1 MSTDKQEIFSD
12 ILLQLAKWEKEKL
25 ESLGEK
31 ERNVACSKLDAF
43 MRNNLPCMCL
53 QVTNVEHHYEPSF
66 GYSPLFPLSPVQHM
80 LECKF
85 TDGGE
90 LTIQSEMSHL
100 EQVSVKME
108 TLLEKLLGY
117 VEKVVKGEIEGDRKI
132 GRYLLE
138 ALSKVPTI
146 APEQF
151 EALLNNNMQVG
162 MYINIGTLFV
172 IIL

>member
-1 MSTDKQEIFSD
+1 
-12 ILLQLAKWEKEKL
+12 
-25 ESLGEK
+25 
-31 ERNVACSKLDAF
+31 
-43 MRNNLPCMCL
+43 
-53 QVTNVEHHYEPSF
+53 
-66 GYSPLFPLSPVQHM
+66 M

-151 EALLNNNMQVG
+151 EALLNNNMQDLLMVL
-162 MYINIGTLFV
+162 YLSNLTKIQLTLGEQLSLL
-172 IIL
+172 IA